1 MKSRP
6 NRLTLVFVLSLV
18 LASAAGLCAVDSA
31 QAQPE
36 GVSYTFTPTYNLM
49 RWNDE
54 VNLEDTELYGGRLGI
69 SFGRMVSLQG
79 FYLMRDDVKTQP
91 LTQLA
96 FPEAGSTRKLD
107 ISNYGVDV
115 TLNLGAGHAVPFLRG
130 GGGILS
136 FNPAQGDAIR
146 QINMK
151 AGGGMRFGF
160 RHFQA
165 EVFAEDSAF
174 RIDRFQLAVPP
185 AVGSYPADPDADR
198 IRHNLS
204 MGAGLTFFLGGSRE
218 SRLSETDRA
227 LLDRYRHGLSG
238 LSIPFEPFAG
248 RLDFHEDLGLDNQY
262 LIGLRTGFDFGRF
275 FGLRGYYWRGVN
287 DDFDKTVPIQSWGGE
302 ARFNLNSGQGAVPY
316 LVTGVGQLDFTKDFR
331 DEQGAAPDD
340 KTMLILG
347 GGLGFRLS
355 DRFEL
360 DVSARDHILSAKDL
374 EDTSKP
380 DDLLGNWMFGA
391 SVRFSLGG
399 SSPQGQKPLFGK
411 AEPLSKPLPP
421 LREMEAEEMGPEALE
436 ERQVE
441 TVILRAPAQGSAVGY
456 AGERMIMFPVP
467 TEGEIYIRYGTPG
480 GVDIESKSVTGESA
494 APAAPQAGSA
504 PSSMTIPAPPA
515 PAPDLEMIRRIIR
528 DELHRAGVVRESGE
542 VAPEGRW
549 VEEGKEGSSS
559 SPRVVFKEPTSDTSD
574 VYEVDYAEDDGDDRH
589 VGFRAYTGL
598 GLDDPTEF
606 LLGARVILGP
616 ITADSP
622 FLFVPEV
629 ALGFGSDVTTYLVAG
644 NLQLPLGNLGGSQQW
659 SPYVSTGLGF
669 LKVDSGGESD
679 TDLTVN
685 FAAGVD
691 ARFGNW
697 APFLEYQGVR
707 GFDVNRLLVGVRFG
721 Q

>member
-1 MKSRP
+1 M
-6 NRLTLVFVLSLV
+6 
-18 LASAAGLCAVDSA
+18 
-31 QAQPE
+31 
-36 GVSYTFTPTYNLM
+36 
-49 RWNDE
+49 
-54 VNLEDTELYGGRLGI
+54 
-69 SFGRMVSLQG
+69 
-79 FYLMRDDVKTQP
+79 
-91 LTQLA
+91 
-96 FPEAGSTRKLD
+96 
-107 ISNYGVDV
+107 
-115 TLNLGAGHAVPFLRG
+115 
-130 GGGILS
+130 
-136 FNPAQGDAIR
+136 
-146 QINMK
+146 
-151 AGGGMRFGF
+151 
-160 RHFQA
+160 
-165 EVFAEDSAF
+165 
-174 RIDRFQLAVPP
+174 
-185 AVGSYPADPDADR
+185 
-198 IRHNLS
+198 
-204 MGAGLTFFLGGSRE
+204 
-218 SRLSETDRA
+218 
-227 LLDRYRHGLSG
+227 
-238 LSIPFEPFAG
+238 
-248 RLDFHEDLGLDNQY
+248 
-262 LIGLRTGFDFGRF
+262 
-275 FGLRGYYWRGVN
+275 
-287 DDFDKTVPIQSWGGE
+287 
-302 ARFNLNSGQGAVPY
+302 PY
-316 LVTGVGQLDFTKDFR
+316 LVTGVGQLDFMKDFR
-331 DEQGAAPDD
+331 DELGAAPDD

-411 AEPLSKPLPP
+411 AEPPSKPLPP
-421 LREMEAEEMGPEALE
+421 LREMEAEEMEAEEMEAEAPEE
-436 ERQVE
+436 KQVE
-441 TVILRAPAQGSAVGY
+441 KVILRTPAKGSAVGY

-480 GVDIESKSVTGESA
+480 GVNIESRSVTGETAPA
-494 APAAPQAGSA
+494 APAVPQAGSA
-504 PSSMTIPAPPA
+504 PSSMTIPAPPAPAAAA

-542 VAPEGRW
+542 AAPEGRW
-549 VEEGKEGSSS
+549 VEEGRRDPLLRRASSS
-559 SPRVVFKEPTSDTSD
+559 RSRRRIPPANTKWTTLKTTVTT
-574 VYEVDYAEDDGDDRH
+574 GTI
-589 VGFRAYTGL
+589 GFRAYTGL

-606 LLGARVILGP
+606 VLGARMNLGP

-629 ALGFGSDVTTYLVAG
+629 ALGFGSDLTTYLVAG

-691 ARFGNW
+691 ARFGKW

-707 GFDVNRLLVGVRFG
+707 GFDVNRLLVGVRFR